1 MKIIFKILRAI
12 VLIVAALVLLYGLM
26 RWRGFLIY
34 PQEANPPA
42 YQVFGVDVSSYQ
54 GEIHWETLKAQGV
67 QFAFIKATEGSGM
80 TDSQFAA
87 SWQSVH
93 RTDILAGAYHFFS
106 YDSSAQEQASNFIA
120 AVPVTENALPPVVDL
135 EFYGNYIESPKDSAA
150 VIPVLQELLERLETQ
165 YGKKPILYVTDQSY
179 RLYVKGHLED
189 YPLWVSMPVLTP
201 FWRDWSF
208 WQYSHKALLTGYAGP
223 QKMIDLNVFRGSLA
237 ELQSGNFR

>member
-1 MKIIFKILRAI
+1 MRILLKFLRTIA
-12 VLIVAALVLLYGLM
+12 LMVAALLVLYGLM

-34 PQEANPPA
+34 PQEANPPS

-93 RTDILAGAYHFFS
+93 QTDILAGAYHFFS
-106 YDSSAQEQASNFIA
+106 YDSSAQDQASNFIA

-135 EFYGNYIESPKDSAA
+135 EFY
-150 VIPVLQELLERLETQ
+150 
-165 YGKKPILYVTDQSY
+165 
-179 RLYVKGHLED
+179 
-189 YPLWVSMPVLTP
+189 
-201 FWRDWSF
+201 
-208 WQYSHKALLTGYAGP
+208 
-223 QKMIDLNVFRGSLA
+223 
-237 ELQSGNFR
+237 